1 MASISDAVGAERV
14 SRVVGYK
21 ILPGQFQETTPN
33 LPMRI
38 AVLGQANTANQTGLT
53 NDPVQVTSEQEA
65 GNRFGFGS
73 QIHIM
78 MRILRA
84 RTGDITGGIPTIVY
98 PQLPASGAAAQVDT
112 ITVTGAATAAATH
125 LIRINGRT
133 IIDGDALSVSI
144 VSGDAVADVASK
156 IADTINAC
164 NSCPVTAAAALGVVT
179 MTSKWQD
186 VTAGEL
192 TVVVD
197 TQETP
202 VGLSYAVAEVT
213 PAAGDSTTN
222 VGTSLALFGENWNTI
237 VVNPYGKTLAA
248 TFENFNGVPGVQN
261 PAGRYLPNVFLP
273 FIALTGDKTSDTVA
287 NVTSGLNANEAT
299 LVQCP
304 APGSEGWSFEAAA
317 NYCVLLARQAQENP
331 AGTIAGRLLPDMPGP
346 LNGAIGVYGT
356 YNNRDAIVKEGGSTV
371 TVQSQT
377 NIYRIEDFV
386 TTYHPVGQTPLQF
399 SEVRNLLQDWN
410 VRYTILLLEQ
420 VNVVDKTII
429 ADDEFTTISDTV
441 KPKQW
446 RAVLTQGITD
456 LSTRAIITD
465 IDFSVNSLQVGISST
480 NPNRFET
487 FLRYKRTGVVKISST
502 TVEAGFNFGELQIV

>member
-1 MASISDAVGAERV
+1 MASISNAIGAERV

-21 ILPGQFQETTPN
+21 ILPGQFQEVGPN
-33 LPMRI
+33 LPMRLS
-38 AVLGQANTANQTGLT
+38 VLGQANTANQTGLT
-53 NDPVQVTSEQEA
+53 NAPVAVTSEQEA

-84 RTGDITGGIPTIVY
+84 RTGDTLGGIPTIVY

-112 ITVTGAATAAATH
+112 ITVTGAATGAALH

-144 VSGDAVADVASK
+144 ASGDAVADVATK

-164 NSCPVTAAAALGVVT
+164 NSCPVTASATLGVVT
-179 MTSKWQD
+179 VTSKWQD
-186 VTAGEL
+186 ITAGEL

-197 TQETP
+197 TQNEP

-213 PAAGDSTTN
+213 PGAGDSTTN
-222 VGTSLALFGENWNTI
+222 VAASLALFGENWNTI
-237 VVNPYGKTLAA
+237 VLNPYGKGLAS
-248 TFENFNGVPGVQN
+248 TFETFNGVPGVEN
-261 PAGRYLPNVFLP
+261 PSGRYLANVFLP
-273 FIALTGDKTSDTVA
+273 LVALTGDKVSDTVA
-287 NVTSGLNANEAT
+287 NVTSGLNADQAT

-304 APGSEGWSFEAAA
+304 APNSEGWSFEAAA
-317 NYCVLLARQAQENP
+317 NFAVLFARQAQDNP

-346 LNGAIGVYGT
+346 LNGNIGIYGT

-371 TVQSQT
+371 TVQSSS
-377 NIYRIEDFV
+377 NVYRIQDFV
-386 TTYHPVGQTPLQF
+386 TTYHPVGQLPLQF
-399 SEVRNLLQDWN
+399 SEVRNLIQDWN
-410 VRYTILLLEQ
+410 VRYTILLAEQ
-420 VNVVDKTII
+420 IHVVDKTIV
-429 ADDEFTTISDTV
+429 DDNEFTIVVNTV

-446 RAVLTQGITD
+446 RAVLNQAITD
-456 LSTRAIITD
+456 LSQRAIVTD
-465 IDFSVNSLQVGISST
+465 IEFSVNSLNVGISSV

-502 TVEAGFNFGELQIV
+502 TVEAGFNFGEVQIV